1 MLKLLKYEWKAC
13 ARICL
18 PLCGGLLLMSLVTRL
33 MTTDRLVN
41 LLNGA
46 PAAVMTMLYVSMI
59 VAVLVVVTVLLLQRF
74 YKSLLGD
81 EGYLMFTLPVTVG
94 QHIWAKTIIA
104 TVMTV
109 LSLIAVVASVCV
121 LGIGYGLGEGL
132 RQFAAEVT
140 AQFAREPHS
149 FFWMLELLVWAL
161 LKTVAGTLFTYLCIA
176 LGHLAKKHR
185 LLMATVWFFVLTT
198 AVQFVLMLVLTTGV
212 VALPVDGIWAALR
225 GVVNTIGANASIHL
239 LMLGLCLGTAVIPGA
254 VCFAGTRYIL
264 KNHLNLE

>member
-33 MTTDRLVN
+33 MMTDPLMD
-41 LLNGA
+41 LLNGV
-46 PAAVMTMLYVSMI
+46 PSVLTAVLYVSMI
-59 VAVLVVVTVLLLQRF
+59 ATALVVVTVLLLQRF

-94 QHIWAKTIIA
+94 QHIWAKAIIA
-104 TVMTV
+104 TVMTA
-109 LSLIAVVASVCV
+109 LSFIAVMASVFV
-121 LGIGYGLGEGL
+121 LGIGYGLGEEL
-132 RQFAAEVT
+132 RQFAAEILRLLT
-140 AQFAREPHS
+140 LDPNSLFLL
-149 FFWMLELLVWAL
+149 LELLVWAL
-161 LKTVAGTLFTYLCIA
+161 LMTVAGTLFTYLCIA

-185 LLMATVWFFVLTT
+185 LLMAIVWFFVLTT
-198 AVQFVLMLVLTTGV
+198 AAEFVLMTLMTSAVL
-212 VALPVDGIWAALR
+212 LPLDGIWAALR
-225 GVVNTIGANASIHL
+225 GVVNTIGQDAATHL
-239 LMLGLCLGTAVIPGA
+239 FMIGLCLGTAVVPGL